1 MAKVYGRG
9 SEWRRWDLHLHAPG
23 TTLADQFGD
32 WDEFVEAVEAADP
45 SIAVVGITDYA
56 SIRAYKA
63 FKERHDDGRMQN
75 IALAIPNIE
84 FRISPET
91 KMGKGINL
99 HLLVYVAFVIDIF
112 ARRIVGWR
120 VSSSLRTDLERS
132 SRPSTP
138 GRQSIKLV
146 HHSDRGSQYLS
157 FRYTDRLADA
167 GIDPSVGSVDSYDNA
182 LAESVIKVVQDR
194 SDPYVVA
201 RGVTSRPWSSR
212 RSTGST
218 WFQPAGY

>member
-1 MAKVYGRG
+1 MAKGYGRG

-63 FKERHDDGRMQN
+63 FKERHDDGCMQN

-91 KMGKGINL
+91 KTGKGINL
-99 HLLVYVAFVIDIF
+99 HLLVSPDDPDHLDRIDETLTRLIIKRGDEDVACNRPGLIRPWED
-112 ARRIVGWR
+112 
-120 VSSSLRTDLERS
+120 DECES
-132 SRPSTP
+132 SR
-138 GRQSIKLV
+138 
-146 HHSDRGSQYLS
+146 
-157 FRYTDRLADA
+157 
-167 GIDPSVGSVDSYDNA
+167 
-182 LAESVIKVVQDR
+182 
-194 SDPYVVA
+194 
-201 RGVTSRPWSSR
+201 
-212 RSTGST
+212 
-218 WFQPAGY
+218 